1 MRSREN
7 QAIESV
13 TDSDYRN
20 AQFIVEDGDI
30 TAGNLSEAT
39 LYAGHHL
46 LRRITEVSPDLI
58 YIYDLAKQR
67 NVYANREIMQ
77 ILGYTPEQVQGLG
90 AELFSTLIHPDDL
103 AIVTERILQFA
114 GLSDGAM
121 IETEYRIRHLDVI
134 ISQAQRLNKI
144 ISMLLDISRIQTGQL
159 SLHREPLDLRALLRG
174 LIDEIRMSL
183 SEHTI
188 DADLPDESL
197 LIDGDEL
204 RLEQVFQNLIQNA
217 VKYSPNGGAI
227 TVRAVGRQD
236 AVCVEVIDQ
245 GISIPADALPQ
256 LFQRFFRAPN
266 SGGYQIAGIGIG
278 LYVVR
283 EIVELHGGTVT
294 ATSVEGQGSEF
305 TVRLPF
311 TYNQVMRNE

>member
-39 LYAGHHL
+39 LYASHQL
-46 LRRITEVSPDLI
+46 LRRITAVSPDLI

-67 NVYANREIMQ
+67 NVFANREIMQ

-90 AELFSTLIHPDDL
+90 FELFSTLIHPDDL
-103 AIVTERILQFA
+103 QVVLGRIPQLVD
-114 GLSDGAM
+114 LSDGAI

-134 ISQAQRLNKI
+134 ISQAQRLNKM

-159 SLHREPLDLRALLRG
+159 SLHRALLDLRALLRG

-183 SEHTI
+183 
-188 DADLPDESL
+188 
-197 LIDGDEL
+197 
-204 RLEQVFQNLIQNA
+204 R
-217 VKYSPNGGAI
+217 
-227 TVRAVGRQD
+227 
-236 AVCVEVIDQ
+236 
-245 GISIPADALPQ
+245 SIPSTL
-256 LFQRFFRAPN
+256 
-266 SGGYQIAGIGIG
+266 
-278 LYVVR
+278 
-283 EIVELHGGTVT
+283 
-294 ATSVEGQGSEF
+294 TSLTS
-305 TVRLPF
+305 PC
-311 TYNQVMRNE
+311 